1 MIDKAVILIKKAA
14 LEFEKVANPMFAEYD
29 LTASQYKIL
38 KFLYVRESHSS
49 RLVDLEKEYS
59 MTHPT
64 AIGLVNTLKEKGFV
78 ARTTNPDSA
87 RGKLIV
93 LTEKADSMQEE
104 LLKLGDAVED
114 KLTERLNS
122 EERAQL
128 IALLQKLL
136 SCN

>member
-1 MIDKAVILIKKAA
+1 MIDKAAILIKKAA
-14 LEFEKVANPMFAEYD
+14 LEFEKVANPIFAEYD

-38 KFLYVRESHSS
+38 KFLYASESRSA

-64 AIGLVNTLKEKGFV
+64 TIGLVKTLEEKGFV
-78 ARTTNPDSA
+78 ARTANPDSA

-114 KLTERLNS
+114 KLTERLTS
-122 EERAQL
+122 EESAQL

-136 SCN
+136 CCN